1 MLTQHN
7 QTTKMNTQTAIV
19 LYKGVFKM
27 NKDQEILE
35 YLKGVL
41 SAEQELALEDN
52 MVVFFTTDDGCYSLD
67 KKHSIC
73 GNIWNNLSFG
83 HEVDTQHFKSWKHY
97 SGDDYYPVL
106 GIRAYDETYN
116 LWVGKQLKLRLDLVK
131 HLVNCYEKELGGY

>member
-27 NKDQEILE
+27 NEDQEILE

-41 SAEQELALEDN
+41 SAVQELALEDN
-52 MVVFFTTDDGCYSLD
+52 MVVFFTTYDGCYSLD
-67 KKHSIC
+67 KEHSIC
-73 GNIWNNLSFG
+73 GNIWNNLSFE
-83 HEVDTQHFKSWKHY
+83 HEIDTQHFKSWKHY
-97 SGDDYYPVL
+97 SYDDGYPVL
-106 GIRAYDETYN
+106 GKRAYDKTEN
-116 LWVGKQLKLRLDLVK
+116 FWIGKQLKLRLDLVK

>member
-7 QTTKMNTQTAIV
+7 QTTKIGTQAAIV

-35 YLKGVL
+35 YLKGIL
-41 SAEQELALEDN
+41 SVEQELALKDN

-67 KKHSIC
+67 KNHSIC

-83 HEVDTQHFKSWKHY
+83 HEIDARHFKSWKHY
-97 SGDDYYPVL
+97 SGDEDYPVL
-106 GIRAYDETYN
+106 GKDVYDRTSN
-116 LWVGKQLKLRLDLVK
+116 LWIGKQLKLRLDLVK

>member
-1 MLTQHN
+1 M
-7 QTTKMNTQTAIV
+7 V

-27 NKDQEILE
+27 NEDQEILE

-41 SAEQELALEDN
+41 SVEQELALKDN

-67 KKHSIC
+67 KNLSIC

-83 HEVDTQHFKSWKHY
+83 HDIDAQHFESWKHY
-97 SGDDYYPVL
+97 YGDEDYPVL
-106 GIRAYDETYN
+106 GKRAYDETEN
-116 LWVGKQLKLRLDLVK
+116 FWIGRQLELRLDLVK